1 MKQINII
8 IGLLL
13 LLLVSSATGARY
25 EEETAIPKNGCGINN
40 NHTNYS
46 GTGTKNIDYIDV
58 QFSSPGNVGSYRPG
72 SEAGLI
78 VSVSEAPAKVEFY
91 QMDGAGGTKIGEDS
105 VQPYEQVIT
114 NVAAG
119 IYVIK
124 AIAMD
129 SSGVEL
135 GSAITELFVGNSLVG
150 IRPILHESYEMV
162 SGQYPFVA
170 SHTDVITPFD
180 WWYTKPFTGDF
191 QTLETFFEFYISNA
205 VVNVDTST
213 NTLVEWIKQN
223 EDIGYSVKHILICRE
238 GKLLNWPPET
248 LGPFEEDTR
257 ILSQIDVNRL
267 RTLFTNAYDK
277 GILKH
282 KNYKLIQLVEHPT
295 FFSKNSEASA
305 VIKIMDGVCFESHQ
319 FNKHWPL
326 HLGWEKD
333 LEATSK
339 AVRWTL
345 SNNLDYVFYYGPWA
359 STNSHGYY
367 DNLEYSDEP
376 VKEWLIRYW
385 AAGMPKHHNLMH
397 YYINN
402 FPHGT
407 GATRPIGPET
417 NSYSTLGINKWMIE
431 QFGRQTPVKEPRGAD
446 LVEIPGIKRAEPDN
460 TVVKTKVPEKAFP
473 PIPVYC
479 GGVAG
484 VSSLAAAE
492 NSAHYRASGGG
503 LYLHN
508 NGWGSLN
515 KEEQKSVQKIF
526 RDSPAAIELGFEP
539 AAGWAKLLR
548 DSYLKAGIRPDFI
561 AANAFMANNIPT
573 AAGWEN
579 YMKALRGAG
588 LPESTLIL
596 PTFEYANFAK
606 NIPKLLENRVT
617 CRKDFQA
624 IIRTAGGFVLD
635 TPPGYA
641 FTREE
646 GYRIWLV
653 DAIRWTREHG
663 FEVVW
668 ISSPH
673 SFGAAWSA
681 DTARF
686 LNYLRGKNAMPTRI
700 VVENYEGNPP
710 EEYLNVVGSDRQEST
725 ALGVATRLITV
736 DAVKL
741 LTTGHH

>member
-13 LLLVSSATGARY
+13 LLLVSSAAGARY
-25 EEETAIPKNGCGINN
+25 EAETAIPKNGCGINN

-46 GTGTKNIDYIDV
+46 GSSAKNIDYIDV
-58 QFSSPGNVGSYRPG
+58 QFSTPGNVGSYRPG
-72 SEAGLI
+72 SDAGLI
-78 VSVSEAPAKVEFY
+78 VLVSEAPAKVEFY

-135 GSAITELFVGNSLVG
+135 GSAITELFVGTSLVG
-150 IRPILHESYEMV
+150 IRPILHESYEVV
-162 SGQYPFVA
+162 SGQYSFVA

-238 GKLLNWPPET
+238 GKLLNWSPET

-257 ILSQIDVNRL
+257 ILSQKDVNRL
-267 RTLFTNAYDK
+267 RTLFTNAYNQ
-277 GILKH
+277 GILKQ

-295 FFSKNSEASA
+295 FFSKNPEASE
-305 VIKIMDGVCFESHQ
+305 VIKSMDGVCFESHQ

-333 LEATSK
+333 LKATSE

-385 AAGMPKHHNLMH
+385 AAGMPKHHDRMH

-431 QFGRQTPVKEPRGAD
+431 QFGRQTPVRKSSGAD
-446 LVEIPGIKRAEPDN
+446 PNPIPGIIQTKSDN
-460 TVVKTKVPEKAFP
+460 AAGKIKVSQNAIP

-484 VSSLAAAE
+484 VKALTHPE

-508 NGWGSLN
+508 NGWWMQYVGRAN
-515 KEEQKSVQKIF
+515 K
-526 RDSPAAIELGFEP
+526 DL
-539 AAGWAKLLR
+539 KLSGYLR
-548 DSYLKAGIRPDFI
+548 H
-561 AANAFMANNIPT
+561 
-573 AAGWEN
+573 
-579 YMKALRGAG
+579 
-588 LPESTLIL
+588 IL
-596 PTFEYANFAK
+596 SAMHG
-606 NIPKLLENRVT
+606 V
-617 CRKDFQA
+617 
-624 IIRTAGGFVLD
+624 
-635 TPPGYA
+635 
-641 FTREE
+641 
-646 GYRIWLV
+646 RIQ
-653 DAIRWTREHG
+653 HG
-663 FEVVW
+663 F
-668 ISSPH
+668 
-673 SFGAAWSA
+673 
-681 DTARF
+681 
-686 LNYLRGKNAMPTRI
+686 
-700 VVENYEGNPP
+700 
-710 EEYLNVVGSDRQEST
+710 
-725 ALGVATRLITV
+725 
-736 DAVKL
+736 
-741 LTTGHH
+741 